1 MQRRCQ
7 ALVAPRKSN
16 CYSLESPI
24 ISWPLEAALWLDLSS
39 EGSYTHVLPVALLV
53 VPAYVV
59 VWTEAKHGPLCILT
73 DRTILL
79 WTGLKSMILKE
90 QSLELRVK
98 GHERGLLI
106 LR

>member
-1 MQRRCQ
+1 M
-7 ALVAPRKSN
+7 
-16 CYSLESPI
+16 
-24 ISWPLEAALWLDLSS
+24 
-39 EGSYTHVLPVALLV
+39 
-53 VPAYVV
+53 V

-73 DRTILL
+73 DKTILL